1 MKQVVVQPLPEPLAR
16 AGMTFSEFA
25 DAVQSNESNAGGG
38 INRPRRATDGDPSRS
53 LKRRPWDE
61 IRSIPIKFA
70 AGVEPLRVADLARV
84 QFGSS
89 YRTGAATRN
98 GQETVLG
105 TVMMLIGQNADKSVH
120 KSLPK

>member
-1 MKQVVVQPLPEPLAR
+1 
-16 AGMTFSEFA
+16 MTFSEFA

-38 INRPRRATDGDPSRS
+38 IIDRDDQQMVIRVVSKATT
-53 LKRRPWDE
+53 LDE

-84 QFGSS
+84 HFGSS

-105 TVMMLIGQNADKSVH
+105 TVMMLIRQNAVKFC
-120 KSLPK
+120 LPVVTKLNAATALLPYLI